1 MHKHRYEPKKYHTN
15 NKALHELYIKEN
27 SYVLHLLMT
36 VTARYHVVTQRN
48 ILHNGNPNPET
59 NCM

>member
-15 NKALHELYIKEN
+15 NKTLHELYIKEKLC
-27 SYVLHLLMT
+27 LHLLMT

-48 ILHNGNPNPET
+48 ILHKGNPNQE
-59 NCM
+59 